1 MDRLADQID
10 AAADA
15 LTTMERRLPVLAPS
29 AAAFGADDAGR
40 PGRIGRAVY
49 AGWTAVLAARA
60 REAADAST
68 RLSGVAESLR
78 SSAQHYATTDD
89 AVRRRFQR
97 GFS

>member
-1 MDRLADQID
+1 VDRLAERID

-15 LTTMERRLPVLAPS
+15 LATMERQLPVLVPS

-40 PGRIGRAVY
+40 PGRIGRALY

-60 REAADAST
+60 REAADASQHLT
-68 RLSGVAESLR
+68 GLAESVR
-78 SSAQHYATTDD
+78 SSAQRYATTDD

-97 GFS
+97 GF